1 MNLFCSVL
9 QDMKRKINNLKDY
22 HSSLMEML
30 SDMLAEHFPLP
41 DPQGN
46 GTKKKRVGATV
57 TSQLDQRI
65 LDFDLFR
72 LLLMNIGFRF
82 FRLLHMMQR
91 LTWFHSVR
99 LSRYV
104 QISIIRINNSFL
116 YCYLM
121 LLIILRGRTCEIIV
135 ENKFPDKILFYQP
148 YLLTH

>member
-1 MNLFCSVL
+1 
-9 QDMKRKINNLKDY
+9 
-22 HSSLMEML
+22 MEML

-91 LTWFHSVR
+91 LT
-99 LSRYV
+99 
-104 QISIIRINNSFL
+104 
-116 YCYLM
+116 
-121 LLIILRGRTCEIIV
+121 
-135 ENKFPDKILFYQP
+135 
-148 YLLTH
+148 